1 MKPLRLKLQN
11 EANLKNAPIHVIE
24 KDYALSYVLAGIA
37 KQPELSHS
45 LIFKGGTALKKI
57 FFGDYRFSEDL
68 DFSVINAPK
77 NSQLENALI
86 NALALS
92 KELLNEYGSF
102 DIQLKRNP
110 EKAPHPKGQDAF
122 NVLVKFPW
130 QPTPLCRIKV
140 EITHDEPVILTPEY
154 KPILHGYEEKIDCS
168 VACYRI
174 EEIVAEK
181 LRALLQTHKKL
192 ITRGWNRPRA
202 RDYYDL
208 WCILKSYSSSV
219 NNTRLIKM
227 LDEKC
232 KHRDVTYK
240 NIEDFFTTE
249 LVKEA
254 NQHWETTLGALVK
267 GLSACGPVLDE
278 TKLLISNLLVNDTDD
293 TDRLLTPLEQL

>member
-1 MKPLRLKLQN
+1 MKPLRIKIQD
-11 EANLKNAPIHVIE
+11 EANLKKVPMHVIE
-24 KDYALSYVLAGIA
+24 KDYALSYVLAGMA

-77 NSQLENALI
+77 DKQLENALH
-86 NALALS
+86 NALTHS
-92 KELLNEYGSF
+92 KELLNEYGLF
-102 DIQLKRNP
+102 DIQLKRNS

-140 EITHDEPVILTPEY
+140 EITHDEPVILSPEY
-154 KPILHGYEEKIDCS
+154 KPILHGYEEQIDCA

-181 LRALLQTHKKL
+181 LRALLQTHQKL
-192 ITRGWNRPRA
+192 VVRGWNRPRA

-208 WCILKSYSSSV
+208 WRILKNYSKSIDT
-219 NNTRLIKM
+219 NKLIEL
-227 LDEKC
+227 LDKKC
-232 KHRDVTYK
+232 KHRDVSHQT
-240 NIEDFFTTE
+240 IDDFFTVE
-249 LVKEA
+249 LMKEA
-254 NQHWETTLGALVK
+254 TQHWQATLGVLVRELPECDQVFK
-267 GLSACGPVLDE
+267 E
-278 TKLLISNLLVNDTDD
+278 TKLLISKIGL
-293 TDRLLTPLEQL
+293 

>member
-1 MKPLRLKLQN
+1 MKPLRIKIQD
-11 EANLKNAPIHVIE
+11 EANLKKVPMHVIE
-24 KDYALSYVLAGIA
+24 KDYALSYVLAGMA

-77 NSQLENALI
+77 GKQLENALL
-86 NALALS
+86 NALILS

-122 NVLVKFPW
+122 NVFVKFPW

-140 EITHDEPVILTPEY
+140 EITHDEPVILLPEY
-154 KPILHGYEEKIDCS
+154 KPILHGYEEQIDCA
-168 VACYRI
+168 VACYHI

-181 LRALLQTHKKL
+181 LRALLQTHQKL
-192 ITRGWNRPRA
+192 VSRGWNRPRA

-208 WCILKSYSSSV
+208 WCILKNYSSTV
-219 NNTRLIKM
+219 DNARLVEI
-227 LDEKC
+227 LDKKC
-232 KHRDVTYK
+232 LHRDVTYT
-240 NIEDFFTTE
+240 NVDNFFTAE

-254 NQHWETTLGALVK
+254 NQHWQATLGVLVRELPECK
-267 GLSACGPVLDE
+267 NVLEE
-278 TKLLISNLLVNDTDD
+278 TKLFIATFIFK
-293 TDRLLTPLEQL
+293 

>member
-1 MKPLRLKLQN
+1 MKPLRIKIQDAAYLK
-11 EANLKNAPIHVIE
+11 KVPMHVIE
-24 KDYALSYVLAGIA
+24 KDYALSYVLAGMA

-77 NSQLENALI
+77 GQQLENALLS
-86 NALALS
+86 ALILS

-140 EITHDEPVILTPEY
+140 EITHDEPVILSPEF
-154 KPILHGYEEKIDCS
+154 KPILHGYEEKIDCTIAS
-168 VACYRI
+168 YHI

-181 LRALLQTHKKL
+181 LRALLQTHQKL
-192 ITRGWNRPRA
+192 VTRGWNRPRA

-208 WCILKSYSSSV
+208 WYILKNYSSSMD
-219 NNTRLIKM
+219 THRLIAM
-227 LDEKC
+227 LDKKC
-232 KHRDVTYK
+232 MHRDVSYQ
-240 NIEDFFTTE
+240 NIDDFFTAE

-254 NQHWETTLGALVK
+254 NQNWQATLGAFVHELQE
-267 GLSACGPVLDE
+267 CGNVLEE
-278 TKLLISNLLVNDTDD
+278 TKLFIAKLVFK
-293 TDRLLTPLEQL
+293 

>member
-1 MKPLRLKLQN
+1 MKPLRIKIQD
-11 EANLKNAPIHVIE
+11 EANLKKVPMHVIE
-24 KDYALSYVLAGIA
+24 KDYALSYVLAGMA

-77 NSQLENALI
+77 NKKLENALQ
-86 NALALS
+86 NALTCS

-110 EKAPHPKGQDAF
+110 EKSPHPNGQDAF

-140 EITHDEPVILTPEY
+140 EITHDEPVILSPEY
-154 KPILHGYEEKIDCS
+154 KSILHGYDEQIDCA
-168 VACYRI
+168 VACYHI

-192 ITRGWNRPRA
+192 VARGWNRPRA

-208 WCILKSYSSSV
+208 WCILKNYSSSV
-219 NNTRLIKM
+219 DTARLIEM
-227 LDEKC
+227 LDKKC
-232 KHRDVTYK
+232 VHRDVSYL
-240 NIEDFFTTE
+240 NIDDFFTVE

-254 NQHWETTLGALVK
+254 NQHWQATLGVLVK
-267 GLSACGPVLDE
+267 GLPECEQVLNE
-278 TKLLISNLLVNDTDD
+278 TKQLVAKI
-293 TDRLLTPLEQL
+293 L

>member
-1 MKPLRLKLQN
+1 MKPLRLKIQD
-11 EANLKNAPIHVIE
+11 EANLKKVPMHVIE
-24 KDYALSYVLAGIA
+24 KDYALSYILAGIA
-37 KQPELSHS
+37 KQKDLSHS

-77 NSQLENALI
+77 DKQLENALL
-86 NALALS
+86 NALTLS
-92 KELLNEYGSF
+92 KELLNEYGLF
-102 DIQLKRNP
+102 DIQLKRHP

-140 EITHDEPVILTPEY
+140 EITHDESVILSPEY
-154 KPILHGYEEKIDCS
+154 KSILHGYEEQIDCT
-168 VACYRI
+168 VACYHI

-192 ITRGWNRPRA
+192 VVRGWNRPRA

-208 WCILKSYSSSV
+208 WCILKNYSSTV
-219 NNTRLIKM
+219 DNARLIEM
-227 LDEKC
+227 LDKKC
-232 KHRDVTYK
+232 LYRDVSYT
-240 NIEDFFTTE
+240 NIDDFFTAE

-254 NQHWETTLGALVK
+254 NQHWQATLGVLVRELPECDK
-267 GLSACGPVLDE
+267 VLNE
-278 TKLLISNLLVNDTDD
+278 TKSLLLKIGLI
-293 TDRLLTPLEQL
+293 EQ

>member
-1 MKPLRLKLQN
+1 MKPLRIKIQD
-11 EANLKNAPIHVIE
+11 EANLKKVPMHVIE
-24 KDYALSYVLAGIA
+24 KDYALSYVLAGMA
-37 KQPELSHS
+37 NQPELSHS

-77 NSQLENALI
+77 DKQLENALN
-86 NALALS
+86 NALSLS

-122 NVLVKFPW
+122 NVMVKFPW

-140 EITHDEPVILTPEY
+140 EITHDESVILSPEY
-154 KPILHGYEEKIDCS
+154 KPILHGYEEEIDCA
-168 VACYRI
+168 VACYHI

-181 LRALLQTHKKL
+181 LRALLQTHQKL
-192 ITRGWNRPRA
+192 VARGWNRPRA

-208 WCILKSYSSSV
+208 WCILKNYSAAV
-219 NNTRLIKM
+219 DANRLIAM
-227 LDEKC
+227 LDKKC
-232 KHRDVTYK
+232 KHRDVSYQ
-240 NIEDFFTTE
+240 NIDDFFTDE

-254 NQHWETTLGALVK
+254 HQHWQATLGVLVRE
-267 GLSACGPVLDE
+267 LSECATVLNE
-278 TKLLISNLLVNDTDD
+278 TKSLISNLLK
-293 TDRLLTPLEQL
+293 

>member
-1 MKPLRLKLQN
+1 MKPLRIKIQD
-11 EANLKNAPIHVIE
+11 EANLKKVPMHVIE
-24 KDYALSYVLAGIA
+24 KDYALSYVLAGMA
-37 KQPELSHS
+37 KQPELFHS

-77 NSQLENALI
+77 DKQLENALN
-86 NALALS
+86 NALSLS

-122 NVLVKFPW
+122 NVMVKFPW

-140 EITHDEPVILTPEY
+140 EITHDEPVILAPEY
-154 KPILHGYEEKIDCS
+154 KPILHGYEEQIDCV
-168 VACYRI
+168 VASYHI

-181 LRALLQTHKKL
+181 LRALLQTHQKL
-192 ITRGWNRPRA
+192 VARGWNRPRA

-208 WCILKSYSSSV
+208 WCILKNYSTAV
-219 NNTRLIKM
+219 DTNRLIEM
-227 LDEKC
+227 LNKKC
-232 KHRDVTYK
+232 KHRNVSYQ
-240 NIEDFFTTE
+240 NIDDFFTVE

-254 NQHWETTLGALVK
+254 NQHWQATLGVLVR
-267 GLSACGPVLDE
+267 GLPDCGSVLEE
-278 TKLLISNLLVNDTDD
+278 TKLLIANLI
-293 TDRLLTPLEQL
+293 

>member
-1 MKPLRLKLQN
+1 MKPLRIKIQN
-11 EANLKNAPIHVIE
+11 EATLKKLPMHVIE
-24 KDYALSYVLAGIA
+24 KDYALSYILAGMA

-77 NSQLENALI
+77 EKELENALN
-86 NALALS
+86 NALVYS

-122 NVLVKFPW
+122 NVFVKFPW
-130 QPTPLCRIKV
+130 QPTALCRIKV
-140 EITHDEPVILTPEY
+140 EITHDEPVILSPEY
-154 KPILHGYEEKIDCS
+154 KPILHGYDEHIDCV
-168 VACYRI
+168 VACYHI

-181 LRALLQTHKKL
+181 LRALLQTHQKL
-192 ITRGWNRPRA
+192 VARGWNRPRA

-208 WCILKSYSSSV
+208 WCILNNYSSAV
-219 NNTRLIKM
+219 DITRLNEM
-227 LDEKC
+227 LDKKC
-232 KHRDVTYK
+232 KHRDVSYQ
-240 NIEDFFTTE
+240 NIDNFFTVE

-254 NQHWETTLGALVK
+254 NQHWQATLGTLVRD
-267 GLSACGPVLDE
+267 LPECGKILED
-278 TKLLISNLLVNDTDD
+278 TKLLIANLFFNS
-293 TDRLLTPLEQL
+293 